1 MEGCVRRK
9 QRNRAVRDI
18 RVRLDRD
25 NLSHG
30 EGLSYACALHRRQKG
45 DAEPGDVEGRTVVAV
60 PIEATVW
67 APEPASPPHRIGSVV
82 GARGAVGPG
91 LLPAMRARMRGAGR
105 GFRTKADAP
114 QVAFVAQEVPDIRA
128 RRRMVPPIAPLAAYA

>member
-1 MEGCVRRK
+1 MEVCVRRK

-45 DAEPGDVEGRTVVAV
+45 DAEPGDVEGRAVVAV

-67 APEPASPPHRIGSVV
+67 APEPASPLHRIGSM
-82 GARGAVGPG
+82 GWETGAVGPG
-91 LLPAMRARMRGAGR
+91 PPPHGPLLSPYSITTSCFTQTPTHPARSPTP
-105 GFRTKADAP
+105 F
-114 QVAFVAQEVPDIRA
+114 
-128 RRRMVPPIAPLAAYA
+128 PP